1 MTFAHVSLN
10 SLKPLVTWTLFSF

>member
-1 MTFAHVSLN
+1 MTFAHV